1 MWSFLRAALDRLV
14 RNEPGVAAAAPI
26 DPPRVP
32 PARNIAFVLIRNAER
47 EPIQLNAPIGREMKN
62 VFMAIVKE
70 SLGTDRLKMA
80 KRPHG
85 ALSIFDRDR
94 FGPVNRVL

>member
-1 MWSFLRAALDRLV
+1 MRPFLRTALDCLV
-14 RNEPGVAAAAPI
+14 RNEPSIAAAAQI
-26 DPPRVP
+26 APPRVS

-62 VFMAIVKE
+62 VFVAIVEE

-80 KRPHG
+80 KRPDG
-85 ALSIFDRDR
+85 TFSIFDRDR
-94 FGPVNRVL
+94 FDPVNCVL

>member
-14 RNEPGVAAAAPI
+14 RNEPGVAAAAQI
-26 DPPRVP
+26 G
-32 PARNIAFVLIRNAER
+32 PARVLPTCDVALILIRDAEC

-62 VFMAIVKE
+62 VFVAIVEE

-80 KRPHG
+80 KRPDG

-94 FGPVNRVL
+94 FGQVNRVL